1 VSTIK
6 FGGHVDTIDGAVY
19 GPQRRRR
26 HSAEFKAEVIAACRH
41 QGVSIAAVALAHG
54 LNANLLRRWVAAAA
68 AADGAR
74 PLPAIKPAFVPV
86 AIPPAAAPIAEI
98 AIEIQHG
105 AKTVRVRW
113 PMSAAGE
120 CATWLRDWLR

>member
-1 VSTIK
+1 
-6 FGGHVDTIDGAVY
+6 VDTIEGAVY

-26 HSAEFKAEVIAACRH
+26 HSAEFKTEVIAACRH

-54 LNANLLRRWVAAAA
+54 LNANLLRRWVAAAV
-68 AADGAR
+68 DGAH

-86 AIPPAAAPIAEI
+86 AIPPAVTSSAEI
-98 AIEIQHG
+98 SIEAQHG

-113 PMSAAGE
+113 PVSAAGE